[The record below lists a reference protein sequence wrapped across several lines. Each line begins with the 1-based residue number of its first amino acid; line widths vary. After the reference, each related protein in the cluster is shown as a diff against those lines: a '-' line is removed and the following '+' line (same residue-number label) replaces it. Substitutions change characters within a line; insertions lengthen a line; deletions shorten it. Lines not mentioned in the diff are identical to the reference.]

1 MQSSKFYILII
12 YFKPAKALS
21 DLCRLDV
28 KARGDDLAASE
39 I

>member
-12 YFKPAKALS
+12 YFKPKALS